1 MLSAEENKNNKPNVH
16 IHVKK
21 IFFRNMLNDFFIPLC
36 HFTLCEKRKCKIK
49 NINNFLN
56 FEKKV
61 TERKT

>member
-1 MLSAEENKNNKPNVH
+1 
-16 IHVKK
+16 
-21 IFFRNMLNDFFIPLC
+21 MLNDFFIPLC